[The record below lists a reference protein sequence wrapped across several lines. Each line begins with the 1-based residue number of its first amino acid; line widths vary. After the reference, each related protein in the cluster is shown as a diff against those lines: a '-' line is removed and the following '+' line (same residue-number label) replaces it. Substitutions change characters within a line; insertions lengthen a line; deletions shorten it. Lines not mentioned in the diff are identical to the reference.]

1 MSAITKVDRR
11 EFLKLGAVAGGGL
24 VLGVYLPEARPTTRA
39 AGPFQPNA
47 FIRIDSDGAVTIWVG
62 RVEMG
67 QGVRTALPMIVAE
80 ELDADWTSVRVVQA
94 DAHPTKYGRQG
105 TYGSTSVRGGA
116 WLPLRTAGATA
127 REMLVATAAARWGVG
142 VSDCRTESG
151 RVVHDGSGRE
161 FSYAELADEAAEQPV
176 PEDPQLKDPSEFRLI
191 GTRPSLV
198 DTPLHVS
205 GRSTFGIDVRV
216 PDMLQATVV
225 HCPAFGGS
233 VERFDAA
240 AACGVSGVLDVVEIS
255 GGVAVVAESTWAAF
269 QGAEALDITWS
280 RGGFSM
286 NSAEIAADLERL
298 TESEGAIAR
307 DDGDAQTALAQATRR
322 IEATYEAPYLA
333 HATMEPMNCTADV
346 RPDRCEVWA
355 PTQNPQGTQAAT
367 ARITGLPVESVTV
380 HVTYLGC
387 GWGRRSSTDFVQ
399 DAVETSMKVGKP
411 VQVVWTREEDMQH
424 DFYRPTACHRLE
436 GAVDTRGRASAL
448 RLRIACTPISVRG
461 GGGSGVDRNSVNGAA
476 DMAYDIPNLFVDYC
490 RPDIAVPTGYWRS
503 VGASQNT
510 FIVESFI
517 DELAHLAGRDPVE
530 FRLEMLGHR
539 PRLRHVLELAAEES
553 GWGTPVTAG
562 RARGVALVENKGGL
576 VAQVAEVS
584 LEDSKV
590 RVHRV
595 TCGADCGQIIHPGI
609 AEAQMTGSIVCGLTA
624 ALYGEITI
632 AAGRVRQGNFDD
644 YRLLRFDEMPDVAI
658 HLVDST
664 EEPGGVGEPA
674 VPPIAPAVTNALF
687 ALTGTR
693 IRKLPIRTEAFY
705 S

>member
-1 MSAITKVDRR
+1 MSGITRVDRR

-24 VLGVYLPEARPTTRA
+24 ILGVYLPEARPATHA

-80 ELDADWTSVRVVQA
+80 ELDADWASVRVVQA

-116 WLPLRTAGATA
+116 WLPLRTAGGSA
-127 REMLVATAAARWGVG
+127 REMLLAAAAARWDVG

-240 AACGVSGVLDVVEIS
+240 AARGVSGVLDVVEIS

-286 NSAEIAADLERL
+286 NSAEITADLERL
-298 TESEGAIAR
+298 TENEGAIVR

-590 RVHRV
+590 WVHRV

-644 YRLLRFDEMPDVAI
+644 YRLLRFDEMPEVAI

-664 EEPGGVGEPA
+664 QEPGGVGEPA